1 MATYQHNIRLMANK
15 TGDREV
21 ILVNQDESKSHEFN
35 VKIFNTDDSAVAFP
49 NLTNATL
56 QIEKEDNT
64 LAQVPMTSY
73 TDGYFK
79 FTPNV
84 QAYTAGGDCNCF
96 VQIISM
102 RNGAQED
109 FIAGP
114 FILRVQP
121 TKFNRTV
128 SDNDFAQIGQLVE
141 TAQGAE
147 SWAVGGTG
155 TRPGEDANNAK
166 YWSDRAQN
174 AVGTSGTWTAELI
187 GNNGAAITTSNN
199 QCAYYIIGKLMW
211 ISFNITINSLGSATG
226 LFFIGGLPRAVVNN
240 DLQFPAG
247 TYFYRLKTNFTHLYG
262 SMYGDRKFLL
272 RGTQSATTQ
281 SVSNV
286 QISDLNGGGTSAG
299 TTLMGSAILPI

>member
-35 VKIFNTDDSAVAFP
+35 IKIFNTDDSAVEFP

-128 SDNDFAQIGQLVE
+128 SENDFAQIGQLTE
-141 TAQGAE
+141 IAQGAE

-155 TRPGEDANNAK
+155 TRPGEDTNNAK
-166 YWSDRAQN
+166 YWATTAGGVSRVDVIVGYASNNKRTLQFTRSGKIVVVESDGWINMGEMGVADRVIGTVPAGYLPTKSALTPYGTGKFLFTTGGQIIARYN
-174 AVGTSGTWTAELI
+174 GVGNFEDWFVSCTY
-187 GNNGAAITTSNN
+187 TTS
-199 QCAYYIIGKLMW
+199 
-211 ISFNITINSLGSATG
+211 
-226 LFFIGGLPRAVVNN
+226 
-240 DLQFPAG
+240 
-247 TYFYRLKTNFTHLYG
+247 
-262 SMYGDRKFLL
+262 
-272 RGTQSATTQ
+272 
-281 SVSNV
+281 
-286 QISDLNGGGTSAG
+286 
-299 TTLMGSAILPI
+299 